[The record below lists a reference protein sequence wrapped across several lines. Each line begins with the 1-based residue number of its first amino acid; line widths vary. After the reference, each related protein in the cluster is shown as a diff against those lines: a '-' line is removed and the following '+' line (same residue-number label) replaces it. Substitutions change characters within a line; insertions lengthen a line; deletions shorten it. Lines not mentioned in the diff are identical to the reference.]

1 MDLEL
6 NLSVKYVE
14 IIGNY
19 SKISYWG
26 RRSYERHFTEWRH
39 SYGMKCLKIPNS
51 VHFRDIT
58 SIADA
63 LACTFIYFSASKI
76 DD

>member
-1 MDLEL
+1 MGIEF
-6 NLSVKYVE
+6 KCE
-14 IIGNY
+14 ICGNY
-19 SKISYWG
+19 SYWG

-63 LACTFIYFSASKI
+63 LARNLFYEFLII
-76 DD
+76 

>member
-1 MDLEL
+1 MGWG
-6 NLSVKYVE
+6 LSSSVRFVE
-14 IIGNY
+14 IIGLAKN
-19 SKISYWG
+19 IFSYWG

-63 LACTFIYFSASKI
+63 LACNLVH
-76 DD
+76 

>member
-1 MDLEL
+1 M
-6 NLSVKYVE
+6 KYVVT
-14 IIGNY
+14 IGRTKN
-19 SKISYWG
+19 IFSYWG

-51 VHFRDIT
+51 LHFRDIT

-63 LACTFIYFSASKI
+63 LACILKLI
-76 DD
+76 KVH